1 MELGNIKMVSI
12 VEEMTGAYL
21 DYSMSVIVSRAL
33 PDVRDGLKPVHRRV
47 LYAMDQMGLQSTK
60 AFRKCA
66 GTVGEVLKSYH
77 PHGDAAVYDSLVRM
91 AQPWAMR
98 YPLVLGQ
105 GNFGSQDDDPPA
117 AMRYCVTGDTLV
129 VTDNGLIPINQISQ
143 PGIEDVSV
151 RVLSKDGQTNTASK
165 WWDCGT
171 FQTWR
176 VRTQRGYEVTG
187 TANHPLLVAAP
198 HDSDGRVSLTWKT
211 IAQLAVGDYVVL
223 DRSAILWPEQ
233 PVDLHPFYPSVL
245 QKSRTKQHTLP
256 ETLDEDLAF
265 ILGALLAEGT
275 FRDQMIE
282 FTNLPGDFTEQFIQ
296 SWQRVFPTCRLHIFE
311 KEPVSYGKKPFLQ
324 IQVVSQH
331 IIAFLQAL
339 GLSGRS
345 AQRQIPEVILR
356 SPRNVA
362 AAFLRGLFEGDG
374 AVEKSGR
381 SLLRLNLTARN
392 RLMLRQV
399 QTLLL
404 RFGIVA
410 SLKEDR
416 TRHMHRLLISGR
428 DNLALFS
435 REIGFTSA
443 VKSKALAAILDLHT
457 GKALSRT
464 DFIPYL
470 AEYVRTYATRGQRE
484 WLSKHNFDRTD
495 RLMATLPRLAQV
507 LPAVAVVEIENLARQ
522 HYLFERIESIEY
534 AGEQPVYSVRVDSA
548 CHSFVANGF
557 VNHNTE
563 AKLAAI
569 ADELL
574 RDIDKDTVDFKPNY
588 DNQTEEPT
596 VMPARLPNLLLN
608 GSTGIAVGMA
618 TNIPPHNLVEVCN
631 GIVYL
636 IDNPD
641 ATTEELSRIVRGPD
655 FPTGGIIQGR
665 EGIRNTYANGRGRVV
680 VRARTKIEDAGRG
693 RMSIIVTELPYQVN
707 KAELVKKIAEMV
719 RDKKIDGIS
728 EIRDESDR
736 QGMRMLIE
744 LKRDSTPESVLNALY
759 KYTAMQSAFNT
770 NMLALVDQQPRILT
784 LKAFLQHHINH
795 REVVITRR
803 TRFELAKAEARRHI
817 LEGLKVALD
826 NLDAV
831 ISTIRESA
839 SAEVALVNLRQQ
851 FSLSE
856 DQGKAILDMRL
867 ARLAALERSKVEEE
881 LRDVLKNIDY
891 YHMLLSDINEIR
903 KLIKA
908 DLQELKEKYG
918 DARRTDIADAE
929 AGEFRE
935 EDLIHNDEVVVT
947 LTEKGYIKRL
957 PSSTYRAQR
966 RGGRG
971 ITGMA
976 TREDDTVRHLL
987 VTHSH
992 DALLFFTD
1000 RGRVFQLRVYE
1011 LPDVSRTAKG
1021 EHIINLIN
1029 IEQRERVTAI
1039 VYVPKGVSRDYMIVA
1054 TKKGEV
1060 KKTVMD
1066 EFEVV
1071 RRSGLIAM
1079 NLEEDDE
1086 LIGAKL
1092 ARADDDVLMITAQGK
1107 AIRFTVAELRSAS
1120 RTSGGVR
1127 GIRLN
1132 NGDRV
1137 VSLNLAPKGSE
1148 LLVVTENGYGKRT
1161 PIDEY
1166 PTQSRGGGG
1175 VITSKITKKTGAVA
1189 TARVITEKDND
1200 LMIISAGGV
1209 VIRTD
1214 VSTIGVAGRAT
1225 QGVHLMNLGE
1235 GDSVV
1240 AVATTNGKRLDAQNG
1255 NGDGDEH
1262 EPEEEIEIGEGSE
1275 SEEME
1280 EEVEGARGEE

>member
-1 MELGNIKMVSI
+1 METGNIKTVSI
-12 VEEMTGAYL
+12 VEEMTSAYL

-91 AQPWAMR
+91 AQPWSMR

-129 VTDNGLIPINQISQ
+129 VTDKGLVPISQISQ
-143 PGIEDVSV
+143 PGVEDVSV
-151 RVLSKDGQTNTASK
+151 RVLSKDGKTNTASK

-176 VRTQRGYEVTG
+176 VLTQRGYEVTG

-245 QKSRTKQHTLP
+245 QKSRVMQHTLP
-256 ETLDEDLAF
+256 ETLDEDMGFL
-265 ILGALLAEGT
+265 LGALLAEGT
-275 FRDQMIE
+275 FRDQVIE
-282 FTNLPGDFTEQFIQ
+282 FTNTPGDFAEYFIQ
-296 SWQRVFPTCRLHIFE
+296 SWRRVFPTCRLHIFE
-311 KEPVSYGKKPFLQ
+311 KEPVGYGKKPFLQ
-324 IQVVSQH
+324 MQVVSQH
-331 IIAFLQAL
+331 IISFIQAL

-345 AQRQIPEVILR
+345 AQRQIPEAILR

-381 SLLRLNLTARN
+381 SLLRINLTARN
-392 RLMLRQV
+392 HLMLRQV

-410 SLKEDR
+410 SLNNDR
-416 TRHMHRLLISGR
+416 TRQMHRLLISGR
-428 DNLALFS
+428 DNLALFAS
-435 REIGFTSA
+435 EIGFTSA

-457 GKALSRT
+457 GRALSRT
-464 DFIPYL
+464 DYIPYL
-470 AEYVRTYATRGQRE
+470 AEYVRAHATRGQRE
-484 WLSKHNFDRTD
+484 WLSKHNFDRSD
-495 RLMATLPRLAQV
+495 RLTATLPRFAQV
-507 LPAVAVVEIENLARQ
+507 LPAVAVAEIENLARQ
-522 HYLFERIESIEY
+522 HYLFERVESIED

-596 VMPARLPNLLLN
+596 VLPARLPNLLLN

-631 GIVYL
+631 GITYL
-636 IDNPD
+636 IDNPE
-641 ATTEELSRIVRGPD
+641 ATTEDLSRIVRAPD

-665 EGIRNTYANGRGRVV
+665 EGIRNTYANGRGRIV
-680 VRARTKIEDAGRG
+680 VRARTKIEEGERG

-707 KAELVKKIAEMV
+707 KAELVKKIAELA
-719 RDKKIDGIS
+719 RDKRIDGVS
-728 EIRDESDR
+728 EVRDESDR

-744 LKRDSTPESVLNALY
+744 LKRDATPESVLNSLY

-795 REVVITRR
+795 REIVITRR
-803 TRFELAKAEARRHI
+803 TRFELAKAEARKHI
-817 LEGLKVALD
+817 LEGLKIALD

-831 ISTIRESA
+831 INTIRGSA
-839 SAEVALVNLRQQ
+839 SAEVALINLMQQ

-856 DQGKAILDMRL
+856 EQGKAILDMRL

-891 YHMLLSDINEIR
+891 YHMLLADINEIR

-908 DLQELKEKYG
+908 DLQELKGKYG
-918 DARRTDIADAE
+918 DARRTDIGDAE
-929 AGEFRE
+929 AGEFTE
-935 EDLIHNDEVVVT
+935 EDLIRNDEVVVT

-957 PSSTYRAQR
+957 PSNTYRAQR

-987 VTHSH
+987 VVHSH

-1021 EHIINLIN
+1021 EHIINLIS
-1029 IEQRERVTAI
+1029 IEQKERVTAV

-1060 KKTVMD
+1060 KKTTMD

-1079 NLEEDDE
+1079 DLEADDE

-1092 ARADDDVLMITAQGK
+1092 AHADDDVLMITAQGK
-1107 AIRFTVAELRSAS
+1107 AIRFTVEELRSAS

-1127 GIRLN
+1127 GIRLAED
-1132 NGDRV
+1132 DRV
-1137 VSLNLAPKGSE
+1137 VSLNLAAKGSE
-1148 LLVVTENGYGKRT
+1148 LLVVTEHGLGKRT
-1161 PIDEY
+1161 PVEEY
-1166 PTQSRGGGG
+1166 PKQSRGGGG
-1175 VITSKITKKTGAVA
+1175 VITLKVTEKSGPVA
-1189 TARVITEKDND
+1189 AARVITENDSD
-1200 LMIISAGGV
+1200 LMIITAGGI

-1214 VSTIGVAGRAT
+1214 VGKIWQLGRST
-1225 QGVHLMNLGE
+1225 QGHRVMQPGE

-1240 AVATTNGKRLDAQNG
+1240 AVATTNGKKMDAHG
-1255 NGDGDEH
+1255 EDEA
-1262 EPEEEIEIGEGSE
+1262 EVG
-1275 SEEME
+1275 EEME
-1280 EEVEGARGEE
+1280 EIDDQNGDGNGDEVEESEE

>member
-1 MELGNIKMVSI
+1 MELGNIKTVSI
-12 VEEMTGAYL
+12 VEQMTTAYL

-60 AFRKCA
+60 TFRKSA
-66 GTVGEVLKSYH
+66 GTVGEVLKLYH
-77 PHGDAAVYDSLVRM
+77 PHGEAAVYDSLVRM
-91 AQPWAMR
+91 AQPWSMR

-143 PGIEDVSV
+143 PGVEDVSV
-151 RVLSKDGQTNTASK
+151 RILSKDGQTNTASK
-165 WWDCGT
+165 WWDCGA
-171 FQTWR
+171 FPTWS

-187 TANHPLLVAAP
+187 TANHPLLVAVP
-198 HDSDGRVSLTWKT
+198 HASDGRVTLTWKT
-211 IAQLAVGDYVVL
+211 IAQLAVGDYIVM
-223 DRSAILWPEQ
+223 DRSTNLWPEQ
-233 PVDLHPFYPSVL
+233 PVDLHPFYPSFL
-245 QKSRTKQHTLP
+245 QKSRAKQHTLP

-265 ILGALLAEGT
+265 LLGALLAEGT
-275 FRDQMIE
+275 FRDQVIE
-282 FTNLPGDFTEQFIQ
+282 FTNTPGDFAEHFIQ

-311 KEPVSYGKKPFLQ
+311 REPAGFGKKPFLQ

-331 IIAFLQAL
+331 VIAFIKAL

-356 SPRNVA
+356 SPRHVA

-381 SLLRLNLTARN
+381 SLLRLNLTASN
-392 RLMLRQV
+392 RLMLRQA

-410 SLKEDR
+410 SLNEDR
-416 TRHMHRLLISGR
+416 TRQMHRLLISGR
-428 DNLALFS
+428 DNLILFS
-435 REIGFTSA
+435 CEIGFTSA

-470 AEYVRTYATRGQRE
+470 AEYVRTHATRGQRE
-484 WLSKHNFDRTD
+484 WLSKHNFDHTD
-495 RLMATLPRLAQV
+495 RLIATLPRLAQV
-507 LPAVAVVEIENLARQ
+507 LPAVAVAEIENLAHQ
-522 HYLFERIESIEY
+522 HYLFERVESIEY

-563 AKLAAI
+563 AKMAAI

-574 RDIDKDTVDFKPNY
+574 ADINKDTVDFVPNY
-588 DNQTEEPT
+588 DNQTKEPT
-596 VMPARLPNLLLN
+596 VLPARLPNLLLN

-618 TNIPPHNLVEVCN
+618 TNIPPHNLMEVCN
-631 GIVYL
+631 GIIHL

-641 ATTEELSRIVRGPD
+641 ATTEDLSHIIRGPD

-665 EGIRNTYANGRGRVV
+665 EGIRNTYANGRGRIV
-680 VRARTKIEDAGRG
+680 VRARTNIEEAERG
-693 RMSIIVTELPYQVN
+693 RMTIVVTELPYQVN
-707 KAELVKKIAEMV
+707 KADLVKKIAELA
-719 RDKKIDGIS
+719 RDRKIDGIT
-728 EIRDESDR
+728 EVRDESDR
-736 QGMRMLIE
+736 KGMRMVIE
-744 LKRDSTPESVLNALY
+744 LRRDANPESILNSLY
-759 KYTAMQSAFNT
+759 KYTAMQSAFNA

-784 LKAFLQHHINH
+784 LKAFLQHYIHH
-795 REVVITRR
+795 REIVLTRR
-803 TRFELAKAEARRHI
+803 TQYELARAEARKHI
-817 LEGLKVALD
+817 LEGLKIALD
-826 NLDAV
+826 HLDAV
-831 ISTIRESA
+831 ITTIRQSQSSEDA
-839 SAEVALVNLRQQ
+839 QVNLQTN
-851 FSLSE
+851 FTLSE
-856 DQGKAILDMRL
+856 AQAKAILDMRL
-867 ARLAALERSKVEEE
+867 ARLAALERQQVEEE
-881 LRDVLKNIDY
+881 LKDVLKNIDY
-891 YHMLLSDINEIR
+891 YHMLLADINEIR

-908 DLQELKEKYG
+908 DLEDLKQKYG
-918 DARRTDIADAE
+918 DGRRTDIGEAE
-929 AGEFRE
+929 AGEFSH
-935 EDLIHNDEVVVT
+935 EDLIPNEEVVVT

-966 RGGRG
+966 RGGKG
-971 ITGMA
+971 ITGMV

-987 VTHSH
+987 IAHCH
-992 DALLFFTD
+992 DSLLFFTD
-1000 RGRVFQLRVYE
+1000 RGRVFQLKVYE

-1021 EHIINLIN
+1021 EHIINLIS
-1029 IEQRERVTAI
+1029 IEQKERVTA
-1039 VYVPKGVSRDYMIVA
+1039 VVAVPKGVSRDYMIVA
-1054 TKKGEV
+1054 TRKGEV

-1079 NLEEDDE
+1079 DLEEDDE

-1092 ARADDDVLMITAQGK
+1092 ARANDDVLLITAQGK

-1127 GIRLN
+1127 GIRLTG
-1132 NGDRV
+1132 GDHV
-1137 VSLNLAPKGSE
+1137 VSLNLTPRGSE

-1166 PTQSRGGGG
+1166 PVHGRGGGG
-1175 VITSKITKKTGAVA
+1175 VITAKVTEKTGPVA
-1189 TARVITEKDND
+1189 AARIITEQDND
-1200 LMIISAGGV
+1200 LMIITGGGV

-1214 VSTIGVAGRAT
+1214 VEAIRQIGRAT
-1225 QGVHLMNLGE
+1225 QGVSLMNLAD
-1235 GDSVV
+1235 GDAVV
-1240 AVATTNGKRLDAQNG
+1240 AIATTNGKKPAQ
-1255 NGDGDEH
+1255 EA
-1262 EPEEEIEIGEGSE
+1262 EEENEGE
-1275 SEEME
+1275 SEE
-1280 EEVEGARGEE
+1280 EVDAENGDEGSL

>member
-1 MELGNIKMVSI
+1 MELGNVKTVSI

-77 PHGDAAVYDSLVRM
+77 PHGDVAVYDSLVRM
-91 AQPWAMR
+91 AQPWSMR

-117 AMRYCVTGDTLV
+117 AMRY
-129 VTDNGLIPINQISQ
+129 
-143 PGIEDVSV
+143 
-151 RVLSKDGQTNTASK
+151 
-165 WWDCGT
+165 
-171 FQTWR
+171 
-176 VRTQRGYEVTG
+176 
-187 TANHPLLVAAP
+187 
-198 HDSDGRVSLTWKT
+198 
-211 IAQLAVGDYVVL
+211 
-223 DRSAILWPEQ
+223 
-233 PVDLHPFYPSVL
+233 
-245 QKSRTKQHTLP
+245 
-256 ETLDEDLAF
+256 
-265 ILGALLAEGT
+265 
-275 FRDQMIE
+275 
-282 FTNLPGDFTEQFIQ
+282 
-296 SWQRVFPTCRLHIFE
+296 
-311 KEPVSYGKKPFLQ
+311 
-324 IQVVSQH
+324 
-331 IIAFLQAL
+331 
-339 GLSGRS
+339 
-345 AQRQIPEVILR
+345 
-356 SPRNVA
+356 
-362 AAFLRGLFEGDG
+362 
-374 AVEKSGR
+374 
-381 SLLRLNLTARN
+381 
-392 RLMLRQV
+392 
-399 QTLLL
+399 
-404 RFGIVA
+404 
-410 SLKEDR
+410 
-416 TRHMHRLLISGR
+416 
-428 DNLALFS
+428 
-435 REIGFTSA
+435 
-443 VKSKALAAILDLHT
+443 
-457 GKALSRT
+457 
-464 DFIPYL
+464 
-470 AEYVRTYATRGQRE
+470 
-484 WLSKHNFDRTD
+484 
-495 RLMATLPRLAQV
+495 
-507 LPAVAVVEIENLARQ
+507 
-522 HYLFERIESIEY
+522 
-534 AGEQPVYSVRVDSA
+534 
-548 CHSFVANGF
+548 
-557 VNHNTE
+557 TE

-574 RDIDKDTVDFKPNY
+574 RDIEKDTVDFKPNY

-618 TNIPPHNLVEVCN
+618 TNIPPHNLMEVCS
-631 GIVYL
+631 GIIYL
-636 IDNPD
+636 IENPD
-641 ATTEELSRIVRGPD
+641 ATTEDLSRIVRGPD

-665 EGIRNTYANGRGRVV
+665 EGIRNTYANGRGRIV
-680 VRARTKIEDAGRG
+680 VRAQTTVEEADRG

-736 QGMRMLIE
+736 HGMRILIE
-744 LKRDSTPESVLNALY
+744 LKRDATPESVLNALY
-759 KYTAMQSAFNT
+759 KYTAMQSAFNA

-803 TRFELAKAEARRHI
+803 TRFELAKAEARKHI

-831 ISTIRESA
+831 INAIRQSQ
-839 SAEVALVNLRQQ
+839 SAEVALVNLMQQ

-856 DQGKAILDMRL
+856 EQGKAILDMRL

-891 YHMLLSDINEIR
+891 YYMLLADINEIR

-918 DARRTDIADAE
+918 DARRTDIVEGE
-929 AGEFRE
+929 AGEFKD
-935 EDLIHNDEVVVT
+935 EDLIRNEEVVVT

-987 VTHSH
+987 VTHNH

-1000 RGRVFQLRVYE
+1000 RGRVFRLRVFE

-1021 EHIINLIN
+1021 EHIINLIS
-1029 IEQRERVTAI
+1029 IEQRERVTAM

-1060 KKTVMD
+1060 KKTAMD

-1079 NLEEDDE
+1079 NLEDDDE

-1092 ARADDDVLMITAQGK
+1092 AHADDDVLMISAKGK

-1127 GIRLN
+1127 GIRLAK
-1132 NGDRV
+1132 GDRV
-1137 VSLNLAPKGSE
+1137 VSLNLAPKGGE
-1148 LLVVTENGYGKRT
+1148 LLVVNENGYGKRT
-1161 PIDEY
+1161 SIEEY

-1175 VITSKITKKTGAVA
+1175 VITSKVTKKTGLVA
-1189 TARVITEKDND
+1189 TGRVIAEKDND

-1214 VSTIGVAGRAT
+1214 VSAIHVAGRAT
-1225 QGVHLMNLGE
+1225 QGVRLMNLGE
-1235 GDSVV
+1235 GDCVV
-1240 AVATTNGKRLDAQNG
+1240 AVATTNGKTMDEQNG
-1255 NGDGDEH
+1255 
-1262 EPEEEIEIGEGSE
+1262 IEDDVEE
-1275 SEEME
+1275 SEEQETEAQE
-1280 EEVEGARGEE
+1280 EN

>member
-1 MELGNIKMVSI
+1 MELGNVKTVSI

-77 PHGDAAVYDSLVRM
+77 PHGDVAVYDSLVRM
-91 AQPWAMR
+91 AQPWSMR

-117 AMRYCVTGDTLV
+117 AMRY
-129 VTDNGLIPINQISQ
+129 
-143 PGIEDVSV
+143 
-151 RVLSKDGQTNTASK
+151 
-165 WWDCGT
+165 
-171 FQTWR
+171 
-176 VRTQRGYEVTG
+176 
-187 TANHPLLVAAP
+187 
-198 HDSDGRVSLTWKT
+198 
-211 IAQLAVGDYVVL
+211 
-223 DRSAILWPEQ
+223 
-233 PVDLHPFYPSVL
+233 
-245 QKSRTKQHTLP
+245 
-256 ETLDEDLAF
+256 
-265 ILGALLAEGT
+265 
-275 FRDQMIE
+275 
-282 FTNLPGDFTEQFIQ
+282 
-296 SWQRVFPTCRLHIFE
+296 
-311 KEPVSYGKKPFLQ
+311 
-324 IQVVSQH
+324 
-331 IIAFLQAL
+331 
-339 GLSGRS
+339 
-345 AQRQIPEVILR
+345 
-356 SPRNVA
+356 
-362 AAFLRGLFEGDG
+362 
-374 AVEKSGR
+374 
-381 SLLRLNLTARN
+381 
-392 RLMLRQV
+392 
-399 QTLLL
+399 
-404 RFGIVA
+404 
-410 SLKEDR
+410 
-416 TRHMHRLLISGR
+416 
-428 DNLALFS
+428 
-435 REIGFTSA
+435 
-443 VKSKALAAILDLHT
+443 
-457 GKALSRT
+457 
-464 DFIPYL
+464 
-470 AEYVRTYATRGQRE
+470 
-484 WLSKHNFDRTD
+484 
-495 RLMATLPRLAQV
+495 
-507 LPAVAVVEIENLARQ
+507 
-522 HYLFERIESIEY
+522 
-534 AGEQPVYSVRVDSA
+534 
-548 CHSFVANGF
+548 
-557 VNHNTE
+557 TE

-574 RDIDKDTVDFKPNY
+574 RDIEKDTVDFKPNY

-618 TNIPPHNLVEVCN
+618 TNIPPHNLMEVCS
-631 GIVYL
+631 GIIYL
-636 IDNPD
+636 IENPD
-641 ATTEELSRIVRGPD
+641 ATTEDLSRIVRGPD

-665 EGIRNTYANGRGRVV
+665 EGIRNTYANGRGRIV
-680 VRARTKIEDAGRG
+680 VRAQTTVEEADRG

-736 QGMRMLIE
+736 HGMRILIE
-744 LKRDSTPESVLNALY
+744 LKRDATPESVLNALY
-759 KYTAMQSAFNT
+759 KYTAMQSAFNA
-770 NMLALVDQQPRILT
+770 NMLALVEQQPRILT

-795 REVVITRR
+795 REIVITRR
-803 TRFELAKAEARRHI
+803 TRFELAKAEARKHI

-831 ISTIRESA
+831 INAIRQSQ
-839 SAEVALVNLRQQ
+839 SAEVALVNLMQQ

-856 DQGKAILDMRL
+856 EQGKAILDMRL
-867 ARLAALERSKVEEE
+867 ARLAALERSRVEEE

-891 YHMLLSDINEIR
+891 YYMLLADINEIR

-918 DARRTDIADAE
+918 DARRTDIVEGE
-929 AGEFRE
+929 AGEFKD
-935 EDLIHNDEVVVT
+935 EDLIRNEEVVVT

-987 VTHSH
+987 VTHNH

-1000 RGRVFQLRVYE
+1000 RGRVFRLRVFE

-1021 EHIINLIN
+1021 EHIINLIS
-1029 IEQRERVTAI
+1029 IEQRERVTAM

-1060 KKTVMD
+1060 KKTAMD

-1079 NLEEDDE
+1079 NLEDDDE

-1092 ARADDDVLMITAQGK
+1092 AHADDDVLMISAKGK

-1127 GIRLN
+1127 GIRLAK
-1132 NGDRV
+1132 GDSV
-1137 VSLNLAPKGSE
+1137 VSLNLAPKGGE
-1148 LLVVTENGYGKRT
+1148 LLVVNENGYGKRT
-1161 PIDEY
+1161 SIEEY

-1175 VITSKITKKTGAVA
+1175 VITSKVTEKTGLVA
-1189 TARVITEKDND
+1189 TARVIAEKDND

-1214 VSTIGVAGRAT
+1214 VSTIHVAGRAT
-1225 QGVHLMNLGE
+1225 QGVRLMNLGE

-1240 AVATTNGKRLDAQNG
+1240 AVATTNGKTMDEQNG
-1255 NGDGDEH
+1255 
-1262 EPEEEIEIGEGSE
+1262 IEDDVEE
-1275 SEEME
+1275 SEEQETEAQE
-1280 EEVEGARGEE
+1280 ENESETPSLSPPTNH